1 MKNQS
6 QSTNSFISTLDFLF
20 LKIEKTKEQ
29 YMTEPDESKLP
40 AIREHQDK
48 LLDKF
53 IEESD
58 KIRSKEGIDT
68 KTLEYIKSKML
79 AILDKD

>member
-1 MKNQS
+1 MKHLT

-48 LLDKF
+48 LL
-53 IEESD
+53 
-58 KIRSKEGIDT
+58 
-68 KTLEYIKSKML
+68 
-79 AILDKD
+79 ILKNH

>member
-1 MKNQS
+1 MKHLTQC
-6 QSTNSFISTLDFLF
+6 TNSLISTLDFLF

-29 YMTEPDESKLP
+29 YMTEPDENKLP
-40 AIREHQDK
+40 AIRKHQDK

-58 KIRSKEGIDT
+58 KIRRKEGIDT

-79 AILDKD
+79 AILDKN

>member
-1 MKNQS
+1 
-6 QSTNSFISTLDFLF
+6 
-20 LKIEKTKEQ
+20 
-29 YMTEPDESKLP
+29 MTEPDENKLP
-40 AIREHQDK
+40 AIRKHQDK